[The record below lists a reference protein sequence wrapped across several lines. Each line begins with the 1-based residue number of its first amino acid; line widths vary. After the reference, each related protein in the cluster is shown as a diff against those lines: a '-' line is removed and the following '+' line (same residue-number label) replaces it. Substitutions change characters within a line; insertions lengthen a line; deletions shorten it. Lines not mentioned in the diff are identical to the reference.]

1 MGSQART
8 NARKQAV
15 MRSASEMAR
24 LPLDEGD
31 PLPPG
36 HDRAA
41 CSPDPLASLYRE
53 ERPSLLRFL
62 SRWTGHDK
70 AEDVIQL
77 VFSRMA
83 GRSGQEEG
91 AIRAPGAYLRQ
102 AARNVLRDEARAAE
116 RHCEHQHVPIE
127 NHSLSSGDPVA
138 ALEARDRLV
147 RIEEAVLR
155 LKPLTREIFLA
166 CRLDGYSYAEI
177 ADQTG
182 LSVRGVEKQMSR
194 AIKLLGRHLRAHD

>member
-1 MGSQART
+1 VTRH
-8 NARKQAV
+8 
-15 MRSASEMAR
+15 ASEMAR

-53 ERPSLLRFL
+53 ERLSLLRFL
-62 SRWTGHDK
+62 SRWTRHDK
-70 AEDVIQL
+70 AEDIIQQ

-83 GRSGQEEG
+83 GRSGNDVAPIQ
-91 AIRAPGAYLRQ
+91 APGAYLRQ

-116 RHCEHQHVPIE
+116 RRCAHQHVPIE
-127 NHSLSSGDPVA
+127 DLPLSGGDPVA

-177 ADQTG
+177 AERTG
-182 LSVRGVEKQMSR
+182 LSARGVEKQMSR
-194 AIKLLGRHLRAHD
+194 AIKQLGRHLRAHD